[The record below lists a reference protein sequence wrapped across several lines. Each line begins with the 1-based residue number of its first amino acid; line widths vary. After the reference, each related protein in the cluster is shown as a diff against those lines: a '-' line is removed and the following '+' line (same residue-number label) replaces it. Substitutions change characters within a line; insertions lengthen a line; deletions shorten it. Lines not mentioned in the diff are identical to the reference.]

1 MEKPLQIRK
10 QKAFTFIEMLVVMM
24 IVSSFLLL
32 TMTSNRL
39 RDFKVINDE
48 TNIISLITE
57 LNYLKSKAIANQNF
71 INVRFYENSDTIKV
85 VEKNKFYYLKLKV
98 GKIINVAKVD
108 SIYFDKHGNINK
120 FGSISIEI
128 NNRIYRVIFHIE
140 KGRIRYEKL

>member
-1 MEKPLQIRK
+1 MEKPLPIRK
-10 QKAFTFIEMLVVMM
+10 QKAFTLIEMLVVMM
-24 IVSSFLLL
+24 IVSNFLLL

-39 RDFKVINDE
+39 KDFKVINDE

>member
-1 MEKPLQIRK
+1 MEKPLPIRK
-10 QKAFTFIEMLVVMM
+10 QKAFTLIEMLVVMM
-24 IVSSFLLL
+24 IVSNFLLL

-39 RDFKVINDE
+39 KDFKVINDE
-48 TNIISLITE
+48 TNSISLITE

-71 INVRFYENSDTIKV
+71 INVRIYENSDTIKV

-108 SIYFDKHGNINK
+108 SIYLDKHGNINK

>member
-10 QKAFTFIEMLVVMM
+10 QKAFTLIEMLVVMM

-39 RDFKVINDE
+39 KDFKVINDE

-85 VEKNKFYYLKLKV
+85 VENNKFYYLKLKV

-120 FGSISIEI
+120 FGSISIEK

>member
-1 MEKPLQIRK
+1 MQIRK
-10 QKAFTFIEMLVVMM
+10 QKAFTLIEMLVVMM

-39 RDFKVINDE
+39 KDFKVINDE

-85 VEKNKFYYLKLKV
+85 VENNKFYYLKLKV

-120 FGSISIEI
+120 FGSISIEK

>member
-1 MEKPLQIRK
+1 MPIRK
-10 QKAFTFIEMLVVMM
+10 QKAFTLIEMLVVMM
-24 IVSSFLLL
+24 IVSNFLLL

-39 RDFKVINDE
+39 KDFKVINDE

>member
-1 MEKPLQIRK
+1 MEKPLPIRK
-10 QKAFTFIEMLVVMM
+10 QKAFTLIEMLVVMM
-24 IVSSFLLL
+24 IVSNFLLL

-39 RDFKVINDE
+39 KDFKVINDE
-48 TNIISLITE
+48 TNSISLITE

>member
-1 MEKPLQIRK
+1 MPIRK
-10 QKAFTFIEMLVVMM
+10 QKAFTLIEMLVVMM
-24 IVSSFLLL
+24 IVSNFLLL

-39 RDFKVINDE
+39 KDFKVINDE

-57 LNYLKSKAIANQNF
+57 LNYLKSKAIANKNF

>member
-1 MEKPLQIRK
+1 MEKPLPIRK
-10 QKAFTFIEMLVVMM
+10 QKAFTLIEMLVVMM

-98 GKIINVAKVD
+98 GKIINVSKVN

-120 FGSISIEI
+120 FGSISIEK

>member
-10 QKAFTFIEMLVVMM
+10 QQAFTLIEMLVVMM
-24 IVSSFLLL
+24 IVSCFLLL

-39 RDFKVINDE
+39 NDFKVINDE

-57 LNYLKSKAIANQNF
+57 LNYLKSKAIANQSF

-85 VEKNKFYYLKLKV
+85 IEKNKVYYLKLKV
-98 GKIINVAKVD
+98 GKIINVTKVD
-108 SIYFDKHGNINK
+108 SIYFDKHGNVNK
-120 FGSISIEI
+120 FGSISIEK
-128 NNRIYRVIFHIE
+128 NNTVYRIIFHIE